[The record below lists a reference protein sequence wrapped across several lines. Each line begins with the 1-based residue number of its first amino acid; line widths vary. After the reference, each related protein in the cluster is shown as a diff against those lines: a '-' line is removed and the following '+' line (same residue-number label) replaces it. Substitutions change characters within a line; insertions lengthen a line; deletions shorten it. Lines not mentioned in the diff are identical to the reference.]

1 MKRNYQSE
9 LNGILDRITIRPT
22 AEAPA
27 VKPSLLLH
35 ACCAPCSSYVIEY
48 LASYFDISIYYYNP
62 NIHPRQ
68 EYERRLHELES
79 FLPRFPPALENRVRL
94 IRANYDVREFEN
106 AVRITENPELASEA
120 ERGERCRRC
129 YELRIKHAY
138 EYAREHSFDWFTTTL
153 SISPFKDADKI
164 NNIGEKLEASGGPRF
179 LTGDFKK
186 RNGFKRSLEISKEY
200 GMYRQEYCG
209 CKYSLVKMQAL
220 DLRNPALKAQPR
232 HIHGE
237 SAKQTR

>member
-9 LNGILDRITIRPT
+9 LDGILDRITIRPT

-79 FLPRFPPALENRVRL
+79 FLPRFPPALKNRVRL
-94 IRANYDVREFEN
+94 IRANYDEREFED

-164 NNIGEKLEASGGPRF
+164 NDIGAKLEVHGGPRF
-179 LTGDFKK
+179 LTSDFKK

-209 CKYSLVKMQAL
+209 CKYSLE
-220 DLRNPALKAQPR
+220 NTKA
-232 HIHGE
+232 H
-237 SAKQTR
+237 